1 MGDQGRLYVHEDVVP
16 AYKKLVH
23 DADLILPNQFE
34 LECETIH
41 LLTSYVMADL
51 ANGEPSRLLSD
62 IKITSLQTLVEA
74 IETIHKTYVT
84 PHIIVTSIRLDS
96 APGTI
101 SVIGSTARSDSSSRA
116 FKIEVPDI
124 DCFFSGTGDMFA
136 ALTISRLREIVGV
149 GTKLA
154 RTKSWVSHDDV
165 EAVDLPLAKATE
177 KVLASMQEVLTK
189 TKLARDKEIEEFEV
203 SSDALEEKDSEKR
216 FYLRVTKATE
226 VRMVRNVHALKSPS
240 RSFKAQKLEV

>member
-74 IETIHKTYVT
+74 IESEEGISIATLMV
-84 PHIIVTSIRLDS
+84 PIVKPADIMDPNIVKVVLDFDGN
-96 APGTI
+96 ALYF
-101 SVIGSTARSDSSSRA
+101 SRA
-116 FKIEVPDI
+116 PIP
-124 DCFFSGTGDMFA
+124 SA
-136 ALTISRLREIVGV
+136 ISR
-149 GTKLA
+149 
-154 RTKSWVSHDDV
+154 
-165 EAVDLPLAKATE
+165 
-177 KVLASMQEVLTK
+177 
-189 TKLARDKEIEEFEV
+189 
-203 SSDALEEKDSEKR
+203 
-216 FYLRVTKATE
+216 
-226 VRMVRNVHALKSPS
+226 N
-240 RSFKAQKLEV
+240 